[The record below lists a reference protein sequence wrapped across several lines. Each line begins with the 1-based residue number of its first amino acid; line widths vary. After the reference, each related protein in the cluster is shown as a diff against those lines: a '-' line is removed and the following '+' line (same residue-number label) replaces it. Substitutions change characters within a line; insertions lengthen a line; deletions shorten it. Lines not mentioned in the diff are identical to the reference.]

1 MGIIDPHAKEA
12 ALANTKPEKFN
23 TNTVVFILYLFYKC
37 NLITR
42 HHLRTMFKI
51 IKEEAPGDIMKFL
64 VEEERKAT

>member
-1 MGIIDPHAKEA
+1 ME
-12 ALANTKPEKFN
+12 ESKFN
-23 TNTVVFILYLFYKC
+23 KDTVMFTLYLLYKC

-51 IKEEAPGDIMKFL
+51 IQDELPADVLKYL